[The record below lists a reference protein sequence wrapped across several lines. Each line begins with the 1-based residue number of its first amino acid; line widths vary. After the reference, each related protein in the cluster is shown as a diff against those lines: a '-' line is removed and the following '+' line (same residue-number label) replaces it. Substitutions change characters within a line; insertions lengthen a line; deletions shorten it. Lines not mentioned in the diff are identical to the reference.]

1 MEEILKNIYSDPDTL
16 ASAVDG
22 GPSLPALGAGRN
34 NNVGGGGSKTV
45 DEVWKEIVSGGEGA
59 AGGGGGSDGPRM
71 TLEDFLTK
79 AGAVSEEDVRVP
91 GGPAPAPQPVPATAG
106 GGGGYGMEAMMNAAA
121 AGVQFPPMVH
131 MQNAPGGFGLESQLG
146 FGSRMGP
153 AGAAGQIR
161 GGAGASASASGS
173 GRGKRRAPPVED
185 VVLDKASQQKQRR
198 MIKNRESAARSRERK
213 QAYTVELES
222 LVTQLEEEN
231 ARLLKEEADL
241 KKERYK
247 QLMENLI
254 PVDEKRTPPRL
265 LRRVQ
270 SMSW

>member
-161 GGAGASASASGS
+161 GGAGASASGS

-231 ARLLKEEADL
+231 ARLLKEEVPFL
-241 KKERYK
+241 KFLLLLCERY
-247 QLMENLI
+247 LAL
-254 PVDEKRTPPRL
+254 VVL
-265 LRRVQ
+265 C
-270 SMSW
+270 